1 MPAVQEEMSQC
12 NDQLRLLMSLH
23 VEIHTILEVEEE
35 KKESDRWID
44 KMNKQ
49 IFNFKGQVQ
58 TWLKNTEKDRIS
70 FQSNNSHL
78 SRQSSLKTR
87 SSSKSNA
94 SKRSN
99 CSYKSDNSK
108 TRAAEEKAKIA
119 ELLAGESF
127 LIK

>member
-12 NDQLRLLMSLH
+12 NGQLKLLMSLH

-35 KKESDRWID
+35 KTASDRWID

-49 IFNFKGQVQ
+49 IFNFKGQVHN
-58 TWLKNTEKDRIS
+58 WLKNTEKDQINL
-70 FQSNNSHL
+70 QSNKNHL

-94 SKRSN
+94 SKRSS
-99 CSYKSDNSK
+99 CSNKPDDLETK
-108 TRAAEEKAKIA
+108 TVEDKTKLA
-119 ELLAGESF
+119 ELMAEKSF
-127 LIK
+127 